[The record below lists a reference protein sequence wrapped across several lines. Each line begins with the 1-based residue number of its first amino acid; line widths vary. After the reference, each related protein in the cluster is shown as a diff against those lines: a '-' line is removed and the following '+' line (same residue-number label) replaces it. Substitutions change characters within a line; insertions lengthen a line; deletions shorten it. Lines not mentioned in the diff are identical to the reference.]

1 MALLKIFYRHPI
13 AAQILIVAILA
24 GGLPSLCGVILQPGE
39 PAFTLDIC
47 HAAPGADRS
56 SADVSIATPLPS
68 RAPAQALAECGTADD
83 FHTSPDSR
91 PGEAPDP
98 PPPKT
103 LA

>member
-1 MALLKIFYRHPI
+1 VAVLKIFHRHPI
-13 AAQILIVAILA
+13 VAQMLIVAILA
-24 GGLPSLCGVILQPGE
+24 GGLPPLCGVILQPGE

-56 SADVSIATPLPS
+56 SATVSIATPLPA
-68 RAPAQALAECGTADD
+68 RAPTQALAECGAVSDLRA
-83 FHTSPDSR
+83 PADSR
-91 PGEAPDP
+91 PSEAPDP